1 MLTEPAPIYFS
12 REDHFPARPLDTLA
26 QLRKKNAERPE
37 FPEKLILSKRARA
50 KYTQNNL
57 ILKLADLKTDLS
69 DSYRNTYYC
78 SEQLEQVGTIL
89 KGRYCSNR
97 WCLICNRIRSGNLIN
112 GYLAP
117 LKSLKDKYFVTLT
130 VPNVPADRLPDEI
143 NRLQVNFKLIQE
155 TARKAKKKLVGL
167 KKLECTYSFRRND
180 FHPHF
185 HAIISGAYEAQ
196 YLYDNWLERFPE
208 SKDVGQDIQPADD
221 NTCKEMFKYFT
232 KLFSKNKRIFSPE
245 ALDIIFRS
253 IRGRRIFQPIGGLR
267 KNKAVAENIEAVRAE
282 IYSFLDDATGDFWQW
297 DYNNHDWINLYTGEL
312 LTGFIPSE
320 NIKIISNNFE

>member
-1 MLTEPAPIYFS
+1 MLTEPAPIYFAS
-12 REDHFPARPLDTLA
+12 DEKPPAVPFNTLA
-26 QLRKKNAERPE
+26 QLRKKNAEHPE

-50 KYTQNNL
+50 KFTQNNL

-112 GYLAP
+112 GYLEP
-117 LKSLKDKYFVTLT
+117 LKLLKDKYFVTLT
-130 VPNVPADRLPDEI
+130 VPNVPAAELSNEI

-155 TARKAKKKLVGL
+155 TARKAETKLVGL
-167 KKLECTYSFRRND
+167 KKLECTYNFHRND

-185 HAIISGAYEAQ
+185 HAIISGAYQAQ
-196 YLYDNWLERFPE
+196 YLYDNWLDRFPE
-208 SKDVGQDIQPADD
+208 SNYLGQDIRPADE

-232 KLFSKNKRIFSPE
+232 KLFSKKKRIFSPE
-245 ALDIIFRS
+245 ALDVIFRA

-267 KNKAVAENIEAVRAE
+267 KNKAVAENIDAIRAE
-282 IYSFLDDATGDFWQW
+282 IYSFLDDATGDVWQW
-297 DYNNHDWINLYTGEL
+297 DYNSHDWINLNTGEL
-312 LTGFIPSE
+312 LTGFMPSE
-320 NIKIISNNFE
+320 NIKIISNNF